1 MLSIHLEHVT
11 LSSAAL
17 FNIYLERTHAML
29 SFHLDT
35 IIYIK
40 DREQNAALFST
51 PLFKQ
56 RELNDT
62 STA

>member
-1 MLSIHLEHVT
+1 
-11 LSSAAL
+11 
-17 FNIYLERTHAML
+17 ML

-56 RELNDT
+56 RELNAT